1 MRFGYAPLME
11 AAANGLNGDVLW
23 NPPQKKGFPL
33 RSTLVAKWETVGK
46 KIVRIVS

>member
-23 NPPQKKGFPL
+23 NPPKKGFPL

>member
-11 AAANGLNGDVLW
+11 AAANGLKGDVW
-23 NPPQKKGFPL
+23 PPPQKKGFPL

>member
-11 AAANGLNGDVLW
+11 AAANGLKGDVW
-23 NPPQKKGFPL
+23 PPPKKGFPL

>member
-11 AAANGLNGDVLW
+11 AAANGLNGDVW
-23 NPPQKKGFPL
+23 NPQKKGFPL
-33 RSTLVAKWETVGK
+33 RSTPVAKWETVGK